1 MENRHLIIGDVIRY
15 SDDSVYYNGC
25 LGRVVKI
32 GPHAQRIV
40 EFKIGDDYEQVAIPA
55 GSLEHIEVI
64 YRAPRDNDIVREWV
78 DWDCS
83 DIANNEDIRGVTESG
98 ETKWNDTVNSVDSE
112 IESIINPEYSSREE
126 AVEDILGN
134 NTAERLKEFREKY
147 HIPAPDNDIMDI
159 INAIKKRDE

>member
-1 MENRHLIIGDVIRY
+1 MEINHLIVGDVIRY
-15 SDDSVYYNGC
+15 NDENAYYNGC
-25 LGRVVKI
+25 IGRVIKI
-32 GPHAQRIV
+32 GAQARRIV

-83 DIANNEDIRGVTESG
+83 GVANNEDIRGVTESG
-98 ETKWNDTVNSVDSE
+98 ETRWNDTVNSVDSE
-112 IESIINPEYSSREE
+112 IESIINPEYSSKEE

-147 HIPAPDNDIMDI
+147 HIPAPDNDI
-159 INAIKKRDE
+159 INALKKRDE